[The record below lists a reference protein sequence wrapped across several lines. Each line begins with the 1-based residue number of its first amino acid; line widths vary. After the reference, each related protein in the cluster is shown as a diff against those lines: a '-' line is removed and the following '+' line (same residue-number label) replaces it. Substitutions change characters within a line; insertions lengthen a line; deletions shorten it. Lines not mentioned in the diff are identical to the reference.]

1 MKKIFLGMLAIALM
15 SSPAF
20 AADGGKKKQ
29 KSKAKIEC
37 KKDNCC
43 DPKCCDPKCC
53 DIKSC
58 EPKQG
63 EPPTC
68 SKNAQCSST
77 ASCTGN
83 K

>member
-20 AADGGKKKQ
+20 AENGGKKKA
-29 KSKAKIEC
+29 KKKAKIEC

-43 DPKCCDPKCC
+43 DPNCCDPKCC
-53 DIKSC
+53 DLKSYQPKEG
-58 EPKQG
+58 EPKTG
-63 EPPTC
+63 
-68 SKNAQCSST
+68 SKDVQCT
-77 ASCTGN
+77 PAPSCTGN